1 MFRPELSPS
10 GQNPDNEDSDACVK
24 PEVEARL
31 EGALKSIGRLAV
43 LDGTARAVRELAD
56 DPHGSTDELVAVIER
71 DEAFATNLLR
81 LANSASLA
89 RVVRAQTIR
98 QAVTM
103 VGRRQLAL
111 LALEAETYR
120 FLERAPGQGRVS
132 RGQMHVH
139 AVSVAGCAAAVAR
152 RARAAVEVAHLAGL
166 LHDIG
171 KLVLPVAFGEE
182 TLEALVASEPLG
194 ARRAQLER
202 DELGVDHAYA
212 GALLAGRSD
221 APDEIFEAIAWHH
234 GGMSGEE
241 APTSE
246 AACVQIAN
254 SVCDLVAGVT
264 ADDALLHV
272 ALERLG
278 LDIAILD
285 EVALEMSG
293 DDGPRP
299 QSSLAERVT
308 QLERLAQ
315 TDELTGL
322 GTRRHWLGTVA
333 ASLRDGEEGSLL
345 ICDVDRFKEVND
357 QLGHHAG
364 DLVLTEVARVLARH
378 GFAGRLGGDEFGVWV
393 AGPRG
398 AGESAAARIVEETSA
413 RLIDTVATPLTA
425 GVSIGVAAS
434 RGDADVSELLEA
446 ADRALY
452 AAKAGGRRR
461 AVAAP

>member
-1 MFRPELSPS
+1 M
-10 GQNPDNEDSDACVK
+10 
-24 PEVEARL
+24 EARL
-31 EGALKSIGRLAV
+31 EGALATIGRLSV
-43 LDGTARAVRELAD
+43 LEGTARAVRELSD

-81 LANSASLA
+81 LANSAALA
-89 RVVRAQTIR
+89 RIVRAQTIR

-103 VGRRQLAL
+103 VGRRSLGR

-139 AVSVAGCAAAVAR
+139 AVSVAGCAADAAR
-152 RARAAVEVAHLAGL
+152 RANASVEVAHLAGL

-171 KLVLPVAFGEE
+171 KLVMPIAFGEE
-182 TLEALVASEPLG
+182 ELEAIAGRDPGGS
-194 ARRAQLER
+194 RRASLER
-202 DELGVDHAYA
+202 DLVGVDHAYA

-221 APDEIFEAIAWHH
+221 ASAEIFEAIAFHH

-241 APTSE
+241 SPSAE

-254 SVCDLVAGVT
+254 EICHLLTGAPS
-264 ADDALLHV
+264 DDAMVHV

-278 LDIAILD
+278 FEVGILD
-285 EVALEMSG
+285 ELALAIGGDQVAASEA
-293 DDGPRP
+293 
-299 QSSLAERVT
+299 SLADRVT

-322 GTRRHWLGTVA
+322 NTRRHWLGTVSA
-333 ASLRDGEEGSLL
+333 KLREGTPGTLL

-357 QLGHHAG
+357 QFGHHAG
-364 DLVLTEVARVLARH
+364 DMVLTEVARVIARH
-378 GFAGRLGGDEFGVWV
+378 GMAGRLGGDEFGVWV
-393 AGPRG
+393 PGARA
-398 AGESAAARIVEETSA
+398 AGEAAAARIVGEASD
-413 RLIDTVATPLTA
+413 RLRDTATTPDTT
-425 GVSIGVAAS
+425 GVSIGLAVAQP
-434 RGDADVSELLEA
+434 GGLDLSELLEA

-452 AAKAGGRRR
+452 AAKEGGRRR

>member
-1 MFRPELSPS
+1 MLS
-10 GQNPDNEDSDACVK
+10 SDAGVK

-31 EGALKSIGRLAV
+31 ERALGSIGRLPV

-89 RVVRAQTIR
+89 RIVRAQTIR

-103 VGRRQLAL
+103 VGRRSLAL

-132 RGQMHVH
+132 RGQLHVH
-139 AVSVAGCAAAVAR
+139 AVSVAGCAAGVAR
-152 RARAAVEVAHLAGL
+152 RSGAAVEVAHLAGL

-171 KLVLPVAFGEE
+171 KLVMPLAFGED
-182 TLEALVASEPLG
+182 TMEAIAGREAAGV
-194 ARRAQLER
+194 RRAQLER

-241 APTSE
+241 APTRE
-246 AACVQIAN
+246 AACVQVAN
-254 SVCDLVAGVT
+254 SVSDLLAGVP

-272 ALERLG
+272 ALDRLG
-278 LDIAILD
+278 LDVVILD
-285 EVALEMSG
+285 DLALEMGG
-293 DDGPRP
+293 DETARP

-322 GTRRHWLGTVA
+322 STRRHWLGTVA
-333 ASLRDGEEGSLL
+333 ASLRDGEPGSLL

-357 QLGHHAG
+357 QFGHHAG

-393 AGPRG
+393 PGERG

-413 RLIDTVATPLTA
+413 RLLDTAARPESA
-425 GVSIGVAAS
+425 GVSIGVAAG
-434 RGDADVSELLEA
+434 RGAESDVSALLEA

>member
-1 MFRPELSPS
+1 LK
-10 GQNPDNEDSDACVK
+10 PD
-24 PEVEARL
+24 VEARL
-31 EGALKSIGRLAV
+31 ERALGSIGRLPV
-43 LDGTARAVRELAD
+43 LDGTARAVRELSD

-81 LANSASLA
+81 LANSAGLA
-89 RVVRAQTIR
+89 RIVRAQTIR

-103 VGRRQLAL
+103 VGRRSLAQ

-120 FLERAPGQGRVS
+120 FLERAPGQGRIS

-139 AVSVAGCAAAVAR
+139 AVSVAGTAAGTAR
-152 RARAAVEVAHLAGL
+152 RAGAAVEVAHLAGL

-171 KLVLPVAFGEE
+171 KLVMPVAFGEE
-182 TLEALVASEPLG
+182 TMEAIAQREPVG
-194 ARRAQLER
+194 SRRARLER

-241 APTSE
+241 APTRE
-246 AACVQIAN
+246 AACVQVAN
-254 SVCDLVAGVT
+254 SVCGMLAGVA
-264 ADDALLHV
+264 ADDELLHV
-272 ALERLG
+272 SLDCLG
-278 LDIAILD
+278 LDISVLD
-285 EVALEMSG
+285 ELALEASG
-293 DDGPRP
+293 HEVTRT

-322 GTRRHWLGTVA
+322 STRRHWLGSVA
-333 ASLRDGEEGSLL
+333 AKLHASEAGSLL

-357 QLGHHAG
+357 QHGHHAG

-393 AGPRG
+393 PGERG
-398 AGESAAARIVEETSA
+398 AGESAAARIVEEASA
-413 RLIDTVATPLTA
+413 RLSETA
-425 GVSIGVAAS
+425 ASPETSGVSIGIAARAS
-434 RGDADVSELLEA
+434 EITDVSQLLEA

>member
-1 MFRPELSPS
+1 
-10 GQNPDNEDSDACVK
+10 VK
-24 PEVEARL
+24 PDVEARL
-31 EGALKSIGRLAV
+31 ERALETIGRLPV

-71 DEAFATNLLR
+71 DEGFATNLLR

-89 RVVRAQTIR
+89 RIVRAQTIR

-103 VGRRQLAL
+103 VGRRSLAL

-139 AVSVAGCAAAVAR
+139 AVTVAGCAASVAR
-152 RARAAVEVAHLAGL
+152 RSGASIEVAHLAGL

-171 KLVLPVAFGEE
+171 KLVMPIAFGED
-182 TLEALVASEPLG
+182 ALDGIAQREPVG
-194 ARRAQLER
+194 ERRARLER
-202 DELGVDHAYA
+202 EEIGVDHAYA

-221 APDEIFEAIAWHH
+221 APDEIFDAIAWHH

-241 APTSE
+241 APTAE

-254 SVCDLVAGVT
+254 SISDLLAGVA

-272 ALERLG
+272 ALQRLG
-278 LDIAILD
+278 LELEVLD
-285 EVALEMSG
+285 ELAIESSG
-293 DDGPRP
+293 DNGAPA

-322 GTRRHWLGTVA
+322 STRRHWLGTVA
-333 ASLRDGEEGSLL
+333 GKLRDGEPGTLL

-364 DLVLTEVARVLARH
+364 DLVLTEVARVLGRH

-393 AGPRG
+393 PGERG
-398 AGESAAARIVEETSA
+398 AGESAAARIVEESSA
-413 RLIDTVATPLTA
+413 RLMDTAASPEG
-425 GVSIGVAAS
+425 GVSIGLAAS
-434 RGDADVSELLEA
+434 PGAGTDVSELLEA